1 MRTLALSLTL
11 SAVTGA
17 ASGQL
22 TLRPD
27 VVTPEL
33 TAFHPLPPRDEEFSA
48 QIRRIV
54 QEAGLDRMTPAAE
67 NADEEDEWSSI
78 CVVDLADL
86 SRPRVAEWC
95 GQNMLYPASTYKMY
109 VLGEAVRQ
117 VCAGEISL
125 EQCFTVP
132 EHNVRSG
139 DRLAAGQEVSLSEI
153 LRLMCQFSDNTA
165 ANMAIDIV
173 DRQRASALL
182 RAMGLEGSDITR
194 KFLPRAREDEGYA
207 YDTAQASFE
216 LVARE
221 ELGIL
226 PDFFE
231 VKRYRVTVE
240 RRRNKYNRMVS
251 LSEAVVVVKIGAQ
264 KVLSVSES
272 MDAAGRDRGPV
283 NALAKALAKDLGPY
297 QACIDDLRLVDFKV
311 RITQGGTEA
320 VTRVIIDSEDGA
332 GRRWSTVGV
341 SANIVDASFEALLDA
356 IVWKLVRDGVE
367 PVAMAAE

>member
-27 VVTPEL
+27 IVTPEL

-117 VCAGEISL
+117 ICAGEISL
-125 EQCFTVP
+125 EQRFTVP

-207 YDTAQASFE
+207 GVPGTASCARHFATFLWAAETGAIGGGRGRGLIRAYLAMNETQPDRVRAGLPASATLMSKTGWWSNFSSE
-216 LVARE
+216 CGIVEDGPVRYILCVMTAME
-221 ELGIL
+221 EHDADPRIAE
-226 PDFFE
+226 FT
-231 VKRYRVTVE
+231 RRVHTL
-240 RRRNKYNRMVS
+240 M
-251 LSEAVVVVKIGAQ
+251 SEA
-264 KVLSVSES
+264 
-272 MDAAGRDRGPV
+272 RP
-283 NALAKALAKDLGPY
+283 
-297 QACIDDLRLVDFKV
+297 
-311 RITQGGTEA
+311 
-320 VTRVIIDSEDGA
+320 
-332 GRRWSTVGV
+332 
-341 SANIVDASFEALLDA
+341 
-356 IVWKLVRDGVE
+356 
-367 PVAMAAE
+367 

>member
-207 YDTAQASFE
+207 GVPGTASCARHFATFLWAAETGAIGGGRGRGLIRAYLAMNETQPDRVRAGLPASATLMSKTGWWSNFSSE
-216 LVARE
+216 CGIVEDGPVRYILCVMTAME
-221 ELGIL
+221 EHDADPRIAE
-226 PDFFE
+226 FT
-231 VKRYRVTVE
+231 RRVHTL
-240 RRRNKYNRMVS
+240 M
-251 LSEAVVVVKIGAQ
+251 SEA
-264 KVLSVSES
+264 
-272 MDAAGRDRGPV
+272 RP
-283 NALAKALAKDLGPY
+283 
-297 QACIDDLRLVDFKV
+297 
-311 RITQGGTEA
+311 
-320 VTRVIIDSEDGA
+320 
-332 GRRWSTVGV
+332 
-341 SANIVDASFEALLDA
+341 
-356 IVWKLVRDGVE
+356 
-367 PVAMAAE
+367 

>member
-17 ASGQL
+17 ASAQL

-78 CVVDLADL
+78 CVVDLTDL

-125 EQCFTVP
+125 EQRFTVP

-207 YDTAQASFE
+207 GVPGTASCARHFATFLWAAETGAIGGGRGRGLIRAYLAMNETQPDRVRAGLPASATLMSKTGWWSNFSSE
-216 LVARE
+216 CGIVEDGPVRYILCVMTAME
-221 ELGIL
+221 EHDADPRIAE
-226 PDFFE
+226 FT
-231 VKRYRVTVE
+231 RRVHTL
-240 RRRNKYNRMVS
+240 M
-251 LSEAVVVVKIGAQ
+251 SEA
-264 KVLSVSES
+264 
-272 MDAAGRDRGPV
+272 RP
-283 NALAKALAKDLGPY
+283 
-297 QACIDDLRLVDFKV
+297 
-311 RITQGGTEA
+311 
-320 VTRVIIDSEDGA
+320 
-332 GRRWSTVGV
+332 
-341 SANIVDASFEALLDA
+341 
-356 IVWKLVRDGVE
+356 
-367 PVAMAAE
+367 

>member
-17 ASGQL
+17 ASAQL

-67 NADEEDEWSSI
+67 SADEEDEWSSI

-125 EQCFTVP
+125 EQRFTVP

-207 YDTAQASFE
+207 GVPGTASCARHFATFLWAAETGAIGGGRGRGLIRAYLAMNETQPDRVRAGLPASATLMSKTGWWSNFSSE
-216 LVARE
+216 CGIVEDGPVRYILCVMTAME
-221 ELGIL
+221 EHDADPRIAE
-226 PDFFE
+226 FT
-231 VKRYRVTVE
+231 RRVHTL
-240 RRRNKYNRMVS
+240 M
-251 LSEAVVVVKIGAQ
+251 SEA
-264 KVLSVSES
+264 
-272 MDAAGRDRGPV
+272 RP
-283 NALAKALAKDLGPY
+283 
-297 QACIDDLRLVDFKV
+297 
-311 RITQGGTEA
+311 
-320 VTRVIIDSEDGA
+320 
-332 GRRWSTVGV
+332 
-341 SANIVDASFEALLDA
+341 
-356 IVWKLVRDGVE
+356 
-367 PVAMAAE
+367 

>member
-17 ASGQL
+17 ASAQL

-67 NADEEDEWSSI
+67 SADEEDEWSSI

-125 EQCFTVP
+125 EQRFTVP

-194 KFLPRAREDEGYA
+194 KFLPRAREDEGIKMV
-207 YDTAQASFE
+207 FRE
-216 LVARE
+216 LAENLLPRARE
-221 ELGIL
+221 DEGYAGVPGTASCARHFATFLWAAETGAIGGGRGRGLIRAYLAMNETQPDRVRAGLPASATLMSKTGWWSNFSSECGIVEDG
-226 PDFFE
+226 P
-231 VKRYRVTVE
+231 VRYILCVMTAMEEHDADPRIAEFTRRVHTL
-240 RRRNKYNRMVS
+240 M
-251 LSEAVVVVKIGAQ
+251 SEA
-264 KVLSVSES
+264 
-272 MDAAGRDRGPV
+272 RP
-283 NALAKALAKDLGPY
+283 
-297 QACIDDLRLVDFKV
+297 
-311 RITQGGTEA
+311 
-320 VTRVIIDSEDGA
+320 
-332 GRRWSTVGV
+332 
-341 SANIVDASFEALLDA
+341 
-356 IVWKLVRDGVE
+356 
-367 PVAMAAE
+367 